1 DGSTRPDFL
10 GEAIIFRLTSAAL
23 SKTATEPNSPL
34 GTAPVPEARL
44 HELVSAREQLVVV
57 IDELPPTFDDIRE
70 EALAAHDAGQQTT
83 NRVRPGR
90 LDVWEF
96 VLLATVE
103 TAVRLRPCLMT
114 NDAILHRPPRLAL
127 GLNPESRRDEEL
139 RGGANDVLGSHVEIP
154 HHFLKRDREDS
165 VLSRKPKRYAVEKRR
180 DARSV
185 SGQPSEVILRR
196 TVKSMKLVG

>member
-1 DGSTRPDFL
+1 
-10 GEAIIFRLTSAAL
+10 
-23 SKTATEPNSPL
+23 
-34 GTAPVPEARL
+34 
-44 HELVSAREQLVVV
+44 
-57 IDELPPTFDDIRE
+57 
-70 EALAAHDAGQQTT
+70 
-83 NRVRPGR
+83 
-90 LDVWEF
+90 
-96 VLLATVE
+96 
-103 TAVRLRPCLMT
+103 
-114 NDAILHRPPRLAL
+114 LHRPPRLAL

-196 TVKSMKLVG
+196 TVKSMKLVGRNEAESLLLDCFENRLAEPLDVFEAKIDDTLDDVTVYRLLVHDYGSPFRRASLALSF